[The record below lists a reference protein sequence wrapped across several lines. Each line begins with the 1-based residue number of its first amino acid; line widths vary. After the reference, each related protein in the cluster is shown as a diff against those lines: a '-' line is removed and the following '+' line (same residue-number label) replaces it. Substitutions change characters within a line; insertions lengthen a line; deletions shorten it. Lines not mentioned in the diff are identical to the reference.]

1 MSNFEEAHVL
11 VVDDSSVDRRLIERL
26 LRVSSCK
33 VTVVDSGLKALQL
46 LGVDGLKVDLI
57 ITDYSMPGMTGY
69 ELLKKIKKSSKFKEI
84 SVVIMS
90 SENVLQRI
98 DRCLEEGAKDFI
110 LKPVKLADVKKLKNY
125 MKKPSTTRFN
135 YFCCIYY
142 YIFFLFF
149 LSFFLFFCVFVCLSQ

>member
-57 ITDYSMPGMTGY
+57 LTDYSIPGMTGY

-84 SVVIMS
+84 PVVIMS

-98 DRCLEEGAKDFI
+98 NRYKFQVQLIINKI
-110 LKPVKLADVKKLKNY
+110 
-125 MKKPSTTRFN
+125 
-135 YFCCIYY
+135 
-142 YIFFLFF
+142 IFLW
-149 LSFFLFFCVFVCLSQ
+149 